1 MRKWNCIPK
10 DMKNN
15 YVKEYYDILNKKRFS
30 LLIKRIF
37 DILMSIVLL
46 VLLFP
51 VFLIISI
58 LITIDS
64 RGPIIFKQTRVT
76 QYGKRFEIY
85 KFRTMVK
92 DADKLGTQ
100 VTQNNDIR
108 VTKIGVKLRKLRLD
122 ELPQL
127 MNVLLGD
134 MSFVGTRPEVE
145 KYVKYYTDE
154 MKATLLLK
162 AGITSNASIIY
173 KDESKILS
181 NSKNIDNAYINIIL
195 PEKMKYN
202 LESIKNFSIL
212 NDLKVMLKTIFKV
225 FMNKK

>member
-64 RGPIIFKQTRVT
+64 RGPIKS
-76 QYGKRFEIY
+76 Y
-85 KFRTMVK
+85 
-92 DADKLGTQ
+92 
-100 VTQNNDIR
+100 
-108 VTKIGVKLRKLRLD
+108 
-122 ELPQL
+122 
-127 MNVLLGD
+127 
-134 MSFVGTRPEVE
+134 
-145 KYVKYYTDE
+145 
-154 MKATLLLK
+154 
-162 AGITSNASIIY
+162 SIW
-173 KDESKILS
+173 
-181 NSKNIDNAYINIIL
+181 
-195 PEKMKYN
+195 
-202 LESIKNFSIL
+202 
-212 NDLKVMLKTIFKV
+212 
-225 FMNKK
+225 

>member
-145 KYVKYYTDE
+145 KYVKYYTYE